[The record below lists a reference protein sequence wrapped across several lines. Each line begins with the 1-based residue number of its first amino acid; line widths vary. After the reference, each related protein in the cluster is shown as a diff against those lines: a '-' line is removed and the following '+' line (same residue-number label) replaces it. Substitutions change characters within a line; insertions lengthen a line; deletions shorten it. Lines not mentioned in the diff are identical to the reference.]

1 GTPGTSSTQGTP
13 DLGQNAV
20 SFENTRAANAAPA
33 PSNINAGGTSNI
45 RVATFNVENYF
56 TETGQAFAADNPA
69 IGNSPAGTTA
79 STTKGCQYDYDRN
92 ANPTLT
98 YQCVSPFGQAS
109 AWDPISGAPT
119 AYKAGL
125 ANAPRGA
132 ARQEDLDRQ
141 TAKIVTAI
149 NGLGGIDPNAVHH
162 GS

>member
-1 GTPGTSSTQGTP
+1 M
-13 DLGQNAV
+13 
-20 SFENTRAANAAPA
+20 EN
-33 PSNINAGGTSNI
+33 
-45 RVATFNVENYF
+45 FF

-69 IGNSPAGTTA
+69 IGNSAAGMTS
-79 STTKGCQYDYDRN
+79 STTKGCQYDYDRD

-98 YQCVSPFGQAS
+98 FQCVSPFGQAS
-109 AWDPISGAPT
+109 AWDPVSGAPT

-149 NGLGGIDPNAVHH
+149 NGLGGIDPNAVNH
-162 GS
+162 GSGADIISLEEIENPNKLKQGITNSPLSPDLTTSRTRVRARRSRTATRP